1 MRGLRGPALHCA
13 KVGCD
18 VRFSAAHS
26 HSSQVSVAVGRLQM
40 DAGEDVETR
49 GDGCPASLC
58 LCSLKWE
65 GAFVWRAVS
74 SLVKQNLSP
83 PQAVMELITKMPPDL
98 LKRLINRFEDQS
110 FSEVIT
116 FWCNVMS
123 PAKLV
128 FLVSSTGNRAYCDP
142 WLLYLR
148 GELAVWL
155 KIMCIWQKDHKASVL
170 SLNSLSQI
178 PFAGRMHLFCLIG
191 QLKAGS
197 LL

>member
-1 MRGLRGPALHCA
+1 MSPHEGIKRASSSLCEGGLWCKIQCGPQPF
-13 KVGCD
+13 VTSVTGCGKTSD
-18 VRFSAAHS
+18 GCWWR
-26 HSSQVSVAVGRLQM
+26 R
-40 DAGEDVETR
+40 
-49 GDGCPASLC
+49 DGCPASLC

-65 GAFVWRAVS
+65 GAFVWRAMS

-83 PQAVMELITKMPPDL
+83 PQAVMELITKMAPEL

-148 GELAVWL
+148 RELAVWL

-170 SLNSLSQI
+170 SLNSISQI

-191 QLKAGS
+191 
-197 LL
+197 